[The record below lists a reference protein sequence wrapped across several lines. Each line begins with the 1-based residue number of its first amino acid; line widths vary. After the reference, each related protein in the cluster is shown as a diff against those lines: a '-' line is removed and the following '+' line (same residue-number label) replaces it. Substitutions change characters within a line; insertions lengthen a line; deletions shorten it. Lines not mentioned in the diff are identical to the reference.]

1 MTSDINK
8 QFANNVSRVQ
18 YMDVFR
24 GIGIILM
31 IMGHIWFGT
40 YFDIFKAAFHM
51 PMFFFISGFFFQHKI
66 SDQEKIASHTY
77 ISLGI
82 FQAISG

>member
-1 MTSDINK
+1 MARNINK
-8 QFANNVSRVQ
+8 QSDNNVSRVQ

-40 YFDIFKAAFHM
+40 YFDIFKAAFNM
-51 PMFFFISGFFFQHKI
+51 PMETIPNI
-66 SDQEKIASHTY
+66 V
-77 ISLGI
+77 
-82 FQAISG
+82 

>member
-1 MTSDINK
+1 MCLECIVAPQLILVFPGNGSFWPLRK
-8 QFANNVSRVQ
+8 QRQKAGGSQDHSEKGPEDRGVFSR
-18 YMDVFR
+18 
-24 GIGIILM
+24 
-31 IMGHIWFGT
+31 
-40 YFDIFKAAFHM
+40 
-51 PMFFFISGFFFQHKI
+51 FFFQHKI